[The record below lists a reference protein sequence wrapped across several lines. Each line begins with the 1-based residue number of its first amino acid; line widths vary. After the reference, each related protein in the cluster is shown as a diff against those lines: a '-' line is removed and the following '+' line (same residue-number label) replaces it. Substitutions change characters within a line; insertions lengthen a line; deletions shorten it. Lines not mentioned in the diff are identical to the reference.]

1 MVSKCALKS
10 QPASIKAFFRQ
21 LGYETKPRAPA
32 IAVCIPGRGKWP
44 KQHNCC
50 LSHDL
55 GTASAFQAPAPKNGW
70 GQICIY
76 FLHLCCATFQRT
88 NNGPAWASY
97 LPRLQGLCDQL
108 QRRLSGSPAMDGREC
123 ISSCTQT
130 SFLNFHF
137 YWKIMEDPSLQNS
150 QKKIEKVLT
159 NTRTGSWPKPPHPL
173 PLALVPHHRNAC
185 GQNQVPSMPRTF
197 PVEQTF
203 DESCLGKDTAHPI
216 RFLDFYNPCPGL
228 SLHQNNLAIM
238 HRRTQP
244 VAA

>member
-88 NNGPAWASY
+88 NNGPATCLDSKGYVISCKEGCQAHLQWMAANASA
-97 LPRLQGLCDQL
+97 LALRPLFLTFTFIGRSWKIQVSKIVRRSTDQHSNRIMAKTSASAAL
-108 QRRLSGSPAMDGREC
+108 G
-123 ISSCTQT
+123 SCT
-130 SFLNFHF
+130 S
-137 YWKIMEDPSLQNS
+137 S
-150 QKKIEKVLT
+150 QKRMRAKSSAKHATHLSCGT
-159 NTRTGSWPKPPHPL
+159 N
-173 PLALVPHHRNAC
+173 
-185 GQNQVPSMPRTF
+185 
-197 PVEQTF
+197 
-203 DESCLGKDTAHPI
+203 I
-216 RFLDFYNPCPGL
+216 
-228 SLHQNNLAIM
+228 
-238 HRRTQP
+238 
-244 VAA
+244 

>member
-88 NNGPAWASY
+88 NNGPATCLDSKGYVISCKEGCQAH
-97 LPRLQGLCDQL
+97 LQWMAAKC
-108 QRRLSGSPAMDGREC
+108 RE
-123 ISSCTQT
+123 CTQT
-130 SFLNFHF
+130 SFLNFNF
-137 YWKIMEDPSLQNS
+137 NWKIMEDPSLQNS

>member
-1 MVSKCALKS
+1 MRLSPEPLRL
-10 QPASIKAFFRQ
+10 PFASLVGANGLSSTTVVCRMILELLQHFR
-21 LGYETKPRAPA
+21 
-32 IAVCIPGRGKWP
+32 
-44 KQHNCC
+44 H
-50 LSHDL
+50 
-55 GTASAFQAPAPKNGW
+55 
-70 GQICIY
+70 
-76 FLHLCCATFQRT
+76 
-88 NNGPAWASY
+88 
-97 LPRLQGLCDQL
+97 QL
-108 QRRLSGSPAMDGREC
+108 QRMAGAKSVSTSFTCAVPLSKGQTTGQHGPATCLDSKGYVISCKEGCQAHLQWMAAKCRE
-123 ISSCTQT
+123 CTQT
-130 SFLNFHF
+130 SFLNFNF
-137 YWKIMEDPSLQNS
+137 NWKIMEDPSLQNS